1 MPFICTSLLIYR
13 NIVTDIRVPKFV
25 FGSFSKETVS
35 KVILSA
41 LANCR
46 LQWNLS
52 YIQISSVDS
61 SYLYRQNILIN
72 KVVGPMSKSGPR
84 NTVCYQHRM
93 KSTYRP
99 VSLADKIM
107 SPCPLLPCSLFL
119 LSLLL
124 FSLCTFLTV
133 FRLSCFISFCQCT
146 IIRITH

>member
-13 NIVTDIRVPKFV
+13 NIVTDLKVHKFAV
-25 FGSFSKETVS
+25 GSFYKKSNKS
-35 KVILSA
+35 HSFRLGKLSFTME
-41 LANCR
+41 
-46 LQWNLS
+46 LS

-72 KVVGPMSKSGPR
+72 KVFGPMPKSGPR

-107 SPCPLLPCSLFL
+107 SPYPLPPCSLFQLAL
-119 LSLLL
+119 LF
-124 FSLCTFLTV
+124 FSLCAFLTV
-133 FRLSCFISFCQCT
+133 FRLSCFISYSQCT